1 MIDSHNGYDNIPP
14 IDIEDYPAIKVHLD
28 KFYTRLGKRQDKG
41 VTPYNL
47 RNCAYHAEFEKEK
60 IVWADLSRSGNTF
73 SYDKNMMFPLNTGY
87 IMTGE
92 SMLYLL
98 AVLNSKAILCY
109 LDMIMGTAYTS
120 HFTKNWIKMDWRWI
134 HQYVVEL
141 PIPKLT
147 AAQQQ
152 PFTNLVDQILA
163 TKTKDQNIDIT
174 ELENQ
179 INKLVYQLY
188 ELNIDE
194 IKIIERI

>member
-1 MIDSHNGYDNIPP
+1 
-14 IDIEDYPAIKVHLD
+14 
-28 KFYTRLGKRQDKG
+28 
-41 VTPYNL
+41 
-47 RNCAYHAEFEKEK
+47 
-60 IVWADLSRSGNTF
+60 
-73 SYDKNMMFPLNTGY
+73 MMFPLNTGY

-109 LDMIMGTAYTS
+109 LDMINQKLD
-120 HFTKNWIKMDWRWI
+120 KNGWRWI

-194 IKIIERI
+194 IKIIERT